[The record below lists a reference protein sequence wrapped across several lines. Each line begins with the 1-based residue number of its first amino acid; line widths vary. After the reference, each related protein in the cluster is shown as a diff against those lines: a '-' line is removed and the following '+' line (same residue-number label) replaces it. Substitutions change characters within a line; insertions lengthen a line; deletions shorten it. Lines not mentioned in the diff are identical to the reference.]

1 MKTRTAASG
10 EFTGRHMLAIM
21 LAFFGVIIGVNVLMA
36 VVAGSS
42 WTGFVVKNSYVASQ
56 EFNEKVAA
64 ARAQAALGWTSEL
77 AIKDGRM
84 RFALFDSARKPV
96 RITGG
101 SAAFRRPAYEAEDV
115 TVVLAGTAEGASGE
129 AALHDGDWILE
140 INADAGLDHPWHEIL
155 RIAVR
160 GGELQ

>member
-1 MKTRTAASG
+1 MKTQAAASG
-10 EFTGRHMLAIM
+10 EFTGRHMLVIM

-64 ARAQAALGWTSEL
+64 ARAQAALGWTPKLTISGG
-77 AIKDGRM
+77 KVH
-84 RFALFDSARKPV
+84 FALSDAVGKPV
-96 RITGG
+96 PITGG

-115 TVVLAGTAEGASGE
+115 TVALTGAANSASGE
-129 AALHDGDWILE
+129 VALRDGNGIVE
-140 INADAGLDHPWHEIL
+140 INANAGLDHPWHEIL
-155 RIAVR
+155 RIVVR
-160 GGELQ
+160 DGELQ